1 MPKSKVIK
9 AIVDDEVSLAQS
21 LTRLQ
26 VIAHDLKNKELETWA
41 ENELVGYA
49 SEDDTPEYRHAK
61 SINFT
66 YSGINNMVH
75 QVKNIPLDPG
85 FLGMEILE
93 QIADV
98 RFTQSITA
106 FEALFDGVDSSVHLD
121 RSIFAS
127 KVDKNSNGGIQC
139 FTITQNIPKS
149 FFQNA
154 LAEIRN
160 RLLKS
165 FLLLEEEFGCLD
177 ELGIDI
183 SNQPASKIERVNY
196 EINSGVLRVQVDP
209 PVQKDE
215 PMSSKIA
222 WKIIVPI
229 ITAVLGGLITIF
241 AQNLFGLVTP

>member
-1 MPKSKVIK
+1 MPKSKIIK
-9 AIVDDEVSLAQS
+9 AIVDDEVSLGQS

-41 ENELVGYA
+41 EHELAGYA
-49 SEDDTPEYRHAK
+49 SEDDVPEYRHAK
-61 SINFT
+61 SITFT

-75 QVKNIPLDPG
+75 QANNLPLDPG
-85 FLGMEILE
+85 FLGMEVLD

-106 FEALFDGVDSSVHLD
+106 FEAMIDGADSAVYID

-127 KVDKNSNGGIQC
+127 EVDKNSNGGIQC
-139 FTITQNIPKS
+139 FTIKQVIPKA

-154 LAEIRN
+154 LAEIKN

-183 SNQPASKIERVNY
+183 SKQPASKIERVNY
-196 EINSGVLRVQVDP
+196 EINSDVLRVQVDSP
-209 PVQKDE
+209 AHKDE
-215 PMSSKIA
+215 PITSKIA

-229 ITAVLGGLITIF
+229 LIAVLGSLITIF
-241 AQNLFGLVTP
+241 AQNLLGLATP

>member
-1 MPKSKVIK
+1 MPKSKIIR

-26 VIAHDLKNKELETWA
+26 VIAHDLKNVELEKWA
-41 ENELVGYA
+41 ENELAGYA
-49 SEDDTPEYRHAK
+49 SEDDVPEYRHVK

-75 QVKNIPLDPG
+75 QVKNVPLDPG
-85 FLGMEILE
+85 FLGVDALE
-93 QIADV
+93 KIADV

-106 FEALFDGVDSSVHLD
+106 FEAMLDGADSSVHLD

-127 KVDKNSNGGIQC
+127 EVDKNSNGGIQC
-139 FTITQNIPKS
+139 FTIGQTIPKS

-154 LAEIRN
+154 LAEIKN

-165 FLLLEEEFGCLD
+165 LLLLEEEFGCLD

-183 SNQPASKIERVNY
+183 SNQPASKIDRVNY
-196 EINSGVLRVQVDP
+196 EINSGVLHIQVDP
-209 PVQKDE
+209 PAQKEE
-215 PMSSKIA
+215 PVGSKVA
-222 WKIIVPI
+222 WKVIVPI
-229 ITAVLGGLITIF
+229 ITAVIGGVLVLVL
-241 AQNLFGLVTP
+241 QNLLGI

>member
-1 MPKSKVIK
+1 MPKSKIIR

-26 VIAHDLKNKELETWA
+26 VIAHDLKNVELEKWA

-49 SEDDTPEYRHAK
+49 SEDDVPEYRHAK

-75 QVKNIPLDPG
+75 QVKNVPLDPG
-85 FLGMEILE
+85 FLGVDVLE
-93 QIADV
+93 KIADV

-106 FEALFDGVDSSVHLD
+106 LEAMLDGADSSVHLD

-127 KVDKNSNGGIQC
+127 EVDKNSNGGIQC
-139 FTITQNIPKS
+139 FTIGQTIPKS

-154 LAEIRN
+154 LAEIKN

-165 FLLLEEEFGCLD
+165 LLLLEEEFGCLD

-196 EINSGVLRVQVDP
+196 EINSDVLHIQVDP
-209 PVQKDE
+209 PTHKEE
-215 PMSSKIA
+215 PVGSKVA
-222 WKIIVPI
+222 WKVIVPI
-229 ITAVLGGLITIF
+229 ITAVIGGVLVLVL
-241 AQNLFGLVTP
+241 QNLLGI

>member
-1 MPKSKVIK
+1 MPKSKIIK
-9 AIVDDEVSLAQS
+9 AIVDDEVSLGQS

-49 SEDDTPEYRHAK
+49 SESDIPEYRHAK

-75 QVKNIPLDPG
+75 QVKNVPLNPE
-85 FLGMEILE
+85 FLGMEVLE
-93 QIADV
+93 LISDV
-98 RFTQSITA
+98 LFTQSITA
-106 FEALFDGVDSSVHLD
+106 FEAFLDGADSSAHLD

-127 KVDKNSNGGIQC
+127 EVDKNSNGGIQC

-149 FFQNA
+149 FFQDA
-154 LAEIRN
+154 LAEIKN

-177 ELGIDI
+177 ELGIDV
-183 SNQPASKIERVNY
+183 SNQPASKIDRVNY

-209 PVQKDE
+209 PMQKEE
-215 PMSSKIA
+215 PMGSKVA
-222 WKIIVPI
+222 WNIIVPI
-229 ITAVLGGLITIF
+229 ITAVIGGLLIIV
-241 AQNLFGLVTP
+241 AQTLLGLPTP

>member
-1 MPKSKVIK
+1 MPKSKIIK

-49 SEDDTPEYRHAK
+49 SEDAVPEYRHAK

-75 QVKNIPLDPG
+75 QVKNVPLDPG
-85 FLGMEILE
+85 FLGMEVLE

-106 FEALFDGVDSSVHLD
+106 FEALLDGADSSVHLD

-127 KVDKNSNGGIQC
+127 EVDKNSNGGIQC
-139 FTITQNIPKS
+139 FSIRQTIPKS

-154 LAEIRN
+154 LAEIKN

-177 ELGIDI
+177 ELGIDV

-209 PVQKDE
+209 PIQKEE

-222 WKIIVPI
+222 WNIIVPI
-229 ITAVLGGLITIF
+229 ITAVIGGLLVIV
-241 AQNLFGLVTP
+241 AQTLLGLPTP